1 MNRFPYFAR
10 RAHRILT
17 LQLRPAAAPGL
28 LTAAFVL
35 LANLAVLAQAPPP
48 AQDQADEVLREMSQ
62 ITGLPIKAPV
72 KKKVL
77 SREGIRIFLEETL
90 AVEYPPEQ
98 IRKQEVTLKAFGL
111 VSRDFNLQEF
121 LLAFYTEQA
130 AGVYDPRS
138 KTMLIAD
145 WPAPDMQQL
154 VLAHELTH
162 ALQDQNFDLTT
173 FIHAERENNDASA
186 ARQAVMEGH
195 ATAAMMQ
202 RVLAGAPL
210 AALPSLQSMLEGV
223 IRQQFAEF
231 PAFSRAPYF
240 FRLEAL
246 FPYIHGLGFIQQA
259 LQARGGWE
267 NLGQVFQNPP
277 TQTRQIFQPSL
288 YLIDQAPE
296 RITLP
301 RPPVLESAAG
311 LRRVDENSLGQLGT
325 MALLGQLIS
334 EEEAKALAPHALAD
348 RYIVYEDRARGSY
361 ALLSRSRWSG
371 AEPALAFFRHAHTI
385 VSKKYPELAP
395 DSRSTTDLFIGS
407 TRAGMVILLR
417 QGNECRWAE
426 GVPPNQTEVILKWLE
441 SM

>member
-1 MNRFPYFAR
+1 MNRLPYFAR
-10 RAHRILT
+10 RARRILT
-17 LQLRPAAAPGL
+17 LQLRRAAAPGF
-28 LTAAFVL
+28 LTAAFL
-35 LANLAVLAQAPPP
+35 LWANLAVLAQAPPP
-48 AQDQADEVLREMSQ
+48 ARDQALLDQADEVLKEMSQ
-62 ITGLPIKAPV
+62 ITGLPIRAPV

-77 SREGIRIFLEETL
+77 SREGIRRFLEETL

-173 FIHAERENNDASA
+173 FMRAERENDDASA

-210 AALPSLQSMLEGV
+210 AALPSLQPMLEGV

-288 YLIDQAPE
+288 YLNGQAAE
-296 RITLP
+296 RMTLP
-301 RPPVLESAAG
+301 RTVGFGRGSEGTGAPRPGRPLHRLRESRPRKLCPAF
-311 LRRVDENSLGQLGT
+311 
-325 MALLGQLIS
+325 
-334 EEEAKALAPHALAD
+334 ALALERRGTGPRLLPP
-348 RYIVYEDRARGSY
+348 RAHHRVQEIP
-361 ALLSRSRWSG
+361 R
-371 AEPALAFFRHAHTI
+371 
-385 VSKKYPELAP
+385 
-395 DSRSTTDLFIGS
+395 
-407 TRAGMVILLR
+407 TRA
-417 QGNECRWAE
+417 
-426 GVPPNQTEVILKWLE
+426 
-441 SM
+441 